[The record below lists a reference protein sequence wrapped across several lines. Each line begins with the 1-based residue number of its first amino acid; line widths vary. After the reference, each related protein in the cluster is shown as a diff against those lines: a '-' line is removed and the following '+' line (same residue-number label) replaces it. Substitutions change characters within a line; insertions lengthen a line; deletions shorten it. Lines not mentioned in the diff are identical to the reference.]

1 MPAETARLAAVWRS
15 SCGVRPGTP
24 AAGLRW
30 LERARMPY
38 ERRLTEVLAD
48 WLIESIGRLTALLRA
63 LPRGETPE
71 D

>member
-1 MPAETARLAAVWRS
+1 
-15 SCGVRPGTP
+15 
-24 AAGLRW
+24 
-30 LERARMPY
+30 MPY